1 MSIFPFEKLTIHTDL
16 TPEQIKEQLEQ
27 FVEPYQMFRNTFKQ
41 PNKPYNGKIQDT
53 TFTLTRNIN
62 YRNSFLPVIKGK
74 IMPNDYGKG
83 SQINITISLNS
94 FVIVFMAFWLFMVGS
109 GGLVFLIFMISS
121 GEFILG
127 GLIPIGMFIFGCLL
141 TIIPFKIEA
150 NIAKK
155 FLQELWESY

>member
-1 MSIFPFEKLTIHTDL
+1 MSILPFEKLTIHTDL
-16 TPEQIKEQLEQ
+16 TPEQIKEKLEQ

-41 PNKPYNGKIQDT
+41 PNKPYNGKIQET
-53 TFTLTRNIN
+53 SFRITRNIN

-83 SQINITISLNS
+83 SQINITMSLHS
-94 FVIVFMAFWLFMVGS
+94 FVIVFMTFWLFMVG
-109 GGLVFLIFMISS
+109 GGGISLLFLMISS
-121 GEFILG
+121 GKFMLE
-127 GLIPIGMFIFGCLL
+127 GLIPVGMFIFGCLL

-155 FLQELWESY
+155 FLQELW